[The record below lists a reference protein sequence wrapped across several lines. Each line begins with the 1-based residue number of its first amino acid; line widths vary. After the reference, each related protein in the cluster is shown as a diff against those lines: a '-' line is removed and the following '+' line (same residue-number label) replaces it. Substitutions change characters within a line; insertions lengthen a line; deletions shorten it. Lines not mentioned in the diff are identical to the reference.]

1 MTTLHFTE
9 VQRDCLQELVNVA
22 MGQASDKLARYLE
35 TMVHLQV
42 PAIKLVDTQQLPEH
56 FAKRYQQQ
64 SVSLISL
71 GFFGDHGLRGET
83 IMLYQLANVG
93 VLAQL
98 LGYSDDD
105 SSEDEMLT
113 DISSVL
119 TTTFLN
125 GLAEQL
131 DNSFSYAAPRILSS
145 RDEHFADKLAATAQ
159 QWQLALQVD
168 IRYQLTDYSFHCDM
182 ILLIPGEA
190 VLRLRQMLD
199 QILADF

>member
-9 VQRDCLQELVNVA
+9 EQRDCLQELVNVA

-42 PAIKLVDTQQLPEH
+42 PAIKLVDTQHLPEH
-56 FAKRYQQQ
+56 FANRYQQQ

-71 GFFGDHGLRGET
+71 GFFGDQGLRGET

-93 VLAQL
+93 VLTKL

-105 SSEDEMLT
+105 SSEAEMLT

>member
-1 MTTLHFTE
+1 MTALHFTE
-9 VQRDCLQELVNVA
+9 EQRDCLQELVNVA
-22 MGQASDKLARYLE
+22 MGQASDKLARYLA

-42 PAIKLVDTQQLPEH
+42 PAIKLVDTQQLPQH
-56 FAKRYQQQ
+56 FAQRYQQQ
-64 SVSLISL
+64 SVSLISM
-71 GFFGDHGLRGET
+71 GFFGDQGLRGEA
-83 IMLYQLANVG
+83 IMLYQLANVD
-93 VLAQL
+93 VLARL
-98 LGYSDDD
+98 LEYSDDD
-105 SSEDEMLT
+105 SSEAEMLT

-145 RDEHFADKLAATAQ
+145 RDQHFADKLATTAQ

-199 QILADF
+199 QILANF

>member
-9 VQRDCLQELVNVA
+9 EQRDCLQELVNVA

-71 GFFGDHGLRGET
+71 GFFGDQGLRGET

-93 VLAQL
+93 VLAKL

>member
-9 VQRDCLQELVNVA
+9 EQRDCLQELVNVA

-56 FAKRYQQQ
+56 FANRYQQQ

-71 GFFGDHGLRGET
+71 GFFGDQGLRGET

-93 VLAQL
+93 VLAKL

-105 SSEDEMLT
+105 SSEAEMLT

>member
-9 VQRDCLQELVNVA
+9 EQRDCLQELVNVA
-22 MGQASDKLARYLE
+22 MGRASDKLARYLE

-56 FAKRYQQQ
+56 FANRYQQQ

-71 GFFGDHGLRGET
+71 GFFGDQGLRGET

-93 VLAQL
+93 VLTKL

-105 SSEDEMLT
+105 SSEAEMLT

>member
-1 MTTLHFTE
+1 
-9 VQRDCLQELVNVA
+9 QRDCLQELVNVA
-22 MGQASDKLARYLE
+22 MGLASDKLARYLN
-35 TMVHLQV
+35 TLVHLQV
-42 PAIKLVDTQQLPEH
+42 PAIKLVRTEQLPEH
-56 FAKRYQQQ
+56 FAGRHQQQ
-64 SVSLISL
+64 SVTMISL
-71 GFFGDHGLRGET
+71 GFFGDQGLRGET
-83 IMLYQLANVG
+83 IMLYQLENVG
-93 VLAQL
+93 IIAKL

-105 SSEDEMLT
+105 SSEAEMLT

-145 RDEHFADKLAATAQ
+145 RDKHFAEKLASTAE

-168 IRYQLTDYSFHCDM
+168 IRYQLTDYSFNCDM

-190 VLRLRQMLD
+190 VLRLRVILD
-199 QILADF
+199 QILANF

>member
-1 MTTLHFTE
+1 MRANF
-9 VQRDCLQELVNVA
+9 V
-22 MGQASDKLARYLE
+22 
-35 TMVHLQV
+35 
-42 PAIKLVDTQQLPEH
+42 
-56 FAKRYQQQ
+56 F
-64 SVSLISL
+64 VSLNDSVDAGRVDVPFL
-71 GFFGDHGLRGET
+71 GEQGLRGEA
-83 IMLYQLANVG
+83 IMLYQLANVD
-93 VLAQL
+93 VLARL
-98 LGYSDDD
+98 LGYSEDD
-105 SSEDEMLT
+105 SSEAEMLT

-145 RDEHFADKLAATAQ
+145 RDQHFADKLATTAQ

-199 QILADF
+199 QILANF

>member
-9 VQRDCLQELVNVA
+9 EQRDCLQELVNVA

-56 FAKRYQQQ
+56 FANRYQQQ

-71 GFFGDHGLRGET
+71 GFFGDQGLRGET

-93 VLAQL
+93 VLTKL

-105 SSEDEMLT
+105 SSEAEMLT

>member
-1 MTTLHFTE
+1 MTDFQFSE
-9 VQRDCLQELVNVA
+9 EQRDCLQELVNVA
-22 MGQASDKLARYLE
+22 MGLASDKLARYLN
-35 TMVHLQV
+35 TLVHLQV
-42 PAIKLVDTQQLPEH
+42 PAIKLVKTEQLPEH
-56 FAKRYQQQ
+56 FADRHQQQ
-64 SVSLISL
+64 SVTMISL
-71 GFFGDHGLRGET
+71 GFFGDQGLRGET
-83 IMLYQLANVG
+83 IMLYQLENVG
-93 VLAQL
+93 VIAKL

-105 SSEDEMLT
+105 SSEAEMLT

-145 RDEHFADKLAATAQ
+145 RDKHFAEKLASTAE

-168 IRYQLTDYSFHCDM
+168 IRYQLTDYSFNCDM

-190 VLRLRQMLD
+190 VLRLRLILD
-199 QILADF
+199 QILASF

>member
-9 VQRDCLQELVNVA
+9 EQRDCLQELVNVA

-56 FAKRYQQQ
+56 FANRYQQQ

-71 GFFGDHGLRGET
+71 GFFGDQGLRGET

-93 VLAQL
+93 VLTKL

-105 SSEDEMLT
+105 SSEAEMLT

-199 QILADF
+199 QIMADF